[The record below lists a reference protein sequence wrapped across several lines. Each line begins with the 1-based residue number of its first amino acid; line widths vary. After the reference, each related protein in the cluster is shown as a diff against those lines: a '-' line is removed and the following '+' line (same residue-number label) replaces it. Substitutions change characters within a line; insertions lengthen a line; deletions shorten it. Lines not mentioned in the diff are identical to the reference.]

1 MFRKTF
7 NSIQSYQSGLKCS
20 LTWFNK
26 SVVIINAQDF
36 RYYEFEIFLLLI
48 NLDLDYGDFNPNM
61 S

>member
-1 MFRKTF
+1 M
-7 NSIQSYQSGLKCS
+7 
-20 LTWFNK
+20 WFNK
-26 SVVIINAQDF
+26 SVVTINAQDF